1 MKPRLTV
8 IAVIIPLL
16 GLIAL
21 IARSEFAVRSGP
33 TWLIPITGYDPRDL
47 LHGRY
52 LRYQYRFN
60 WQGEDACGQSPTAL
74 DEECCLCFTRTDTR
88 GFDPPTR
95 ELSCSEVR
103 EQCDGWL
110 SSRAVL
116 PPLRYFV
123 PEDRALELEGA
134 LGGRAAALELTC
146 GPDGEPAIHDL
157 YLDEQPWRDVL
168 GR

>member
-52 LRYQYRFN
+52 LMVENGKKNKYIVVA
-60 WQGEDACGQSPTAL
+60 E
-74 DEECCLCFTRTDTR
+74 
-88 GFDPPTR
+88 
-95 ELSCSEVR
+95 
-103 EQCDGWL
+103 
-110 SSRAVL
+110 
-116 PPLRYFV
+116 
-123 PEDRALELEGA
+123 
-134 LGGRAAALELTC
+134 
-146 GPDGEPAIHDL
+146 
-157 YLDEQPWRDVL
+157 
-168 GR
+168 